1 MVRKLSARVEVYG
14 RVMLRLGQDGT
25 DELEMVSFRLGGKYP
40 WGKCPEGCKC
50 PTFLRY
56 HIMQSARPGSR
67 VTCLYIQV
75 SLTIRTFT
83 REVFYF
89 LSAQPNF
96 AYRPALH
103 TVDIYLQ
110 TRYLRYVNNSRTRR
124 NICHIYDRRVLL
136 LYLGKLNSF
145 DVITSLAAV

>member
-1 MVRKLSARVEVYG
+1 M
-14 RVMLRLGQDGT
+14 GQ
-25 DELEMVSFRLGGKYP
+25 MSGGVQMSY
-40 WGKCPEGCKC
+40 
-50 PTFLRY
+50 FFRY

-96 AYRPALH
+96 AYRPAH
-103 TVDIYLQ
+103 TADIYLQ

-136 LYLGKLNSF
+136 LYLAKLNSF